1 MQVVSFLDHLFE
13 VENIKGPFLVCVP
26 LSTLEHWK
34 REAEGWS
41 NMAVCMYHDAGGGK
55 DMRDAIREFEWY
67 YKGRS
72 RRLLKF
78 HLLIT
83 TYDDLIKDYEDMAE
97 IPWRAVI
104 YYNIK

>member
-1 MQVVSFLDHLFE
+1 
-13 VENIKGPFLVCVP
+13 
-26 LSTLEHWK
+26 
-34 REAEGWS
+34 
-41 NMAVCMYHDAGGGK
+41 
-55 DMRDAIREFEWY
+55 MRDAIREFEWY

-104 YYNIK
+104 HTST

>member
-1 MQVVSFLDHLFE
+1 M
-13 VENIKGPFLVCVP
+13 CVP

-41 NMAVCMYHDAGGGK
+41 NMAVCMYHDTGGGK

-83 TYDDLIKDYEDMAE
+83 TYDDLIKDYEVSFYACYML
-97 IPWRAVI
+97 IPFYTI
-104 YYNIK
+104 YMTITNG

>member
-1 MQVVSFLDHLFE
+1 
-13 VENIKGPFLVCVP
+13 
-26 LSTLEHWK
+26 
-34 REAEGWS
+34 
-41 NMAVCMYHDAGGGK
+41 MYHDTGGGK

-83 TYDDLIKDYEDMAE
+83 TYDDLIKDYEVCIHLLLNTILVLVLVMIIFMLCYAML
-97 IPWRAVI
+97 
-104 YYNIK
+104 